1 MVYLFPRASI
11 IKFHKLSDLNTEIYF
26 LTVLEAGSLSSSVSR
41 ATLPLKALGKG
52 LFQAS
57 LFFWCISGLWQHN
70 SNLHMAFSRTCLCVE
85 IFPFVMPVILIRG
98 LPYSSM
104 TSS

>member
-57 LFFWCISGLWQHN
+57 LFSGVSLACGNITPIFTWH
-70 SNLHMAFSRTCLCVE
+70 SPGRASVLRFSL
-85 IFPFVMPVILIRG
+85 L
-98 LPYSSM
+98 
-104 TSS
+104 